1 MTLEQSLRHYQKD
14 KRLKSKGQLA
24 TMLYVSRKARTLG
37 LPLDPSLLLTSKQG
51 QINGLSKR
59 AVQAILAE
67 YGETRVLAEEC
78 GRTSRGSL
86 GNMQDYVAFLND
98 IHAKGLAD
106 LSKIEAWWV
115 ERIRDFFAAKPFKLK
130 YDTSK
135 SFRGII
141 RDLLQQAEKRQKD
154 NPGTMYAGAVLQHL
168 VGAKLTLALPE
179 TSIAMNG
186 FSVADAVSDRSGDF
200 VIEDVVVHVTTAP
213 SEALMR
219 KCAANLQAGLRPLI
233 VTTYRS
239 VPAAESLAEI
249 QGIADRL
256 DVLDAEQFIAANIY
270 ELSGFQAMRRKP
282 TFDKL
287 AETYNAIVDR
297 CETDASLKIA
307 VD

>member
-1 MTLEQSLRHYQKD
+1 MENEKPPLFMSVRVNVGYRSNVNSWHVMANKTYKNHGFSLRY
-14 KRLKSKGQLA
+14 
-24 TMLYVSRKARTLG
+24 
-37 LPLDPSLLLTSKQG
+37 DPSL
-51 QINGLSKR
+51 
-59 AVQAILAE
+59 
-67 YGETRVLAEEC
+67 
-78 GRTSRGSL
+78 
-86 GNMQDYVAFLND
+86 
-98 IHAKGLAD
+98 
-106 LSKIEAWWV
+106 
-115 ERIRDFFAAKPFKLK
+115 
-130 YDTSK
+130 
-135 SFRGII
+135 SFRQII

-179 TSIAMNG
+179 TCIAMNG

-213 SEALMR
+213 GEALMR

-249 QGIADRL
+249 QGIGGRV

-307 VD
+307 LD